1 VTGTARFF
9 WAPATVKIAT
19 GGTVT
24 FAWSGNDFHDLQV
37 PSMGVGHDPEKSAS
51 YTVTFPLAGSY
62 AFSCA
67 VHPDTMKGTVV
78 VE

>member
-1 VTGTARFF
+1 
-9 WAPATVKIAT
+9 
-19 GGTVT
+19 
-24 FAWSGNDFHDLQV
+24 
-37 PSMGVGHDPEKSAS
+37 MGVGHDPEKSAA

-67 VHPDTMKGTVV
+67 VHPDTMKGTVI